1 MKKKK
6 DNRIEIEFKKK
17 IAAIFETNIKKLNF
31 IKKFQSLKTLTL

>member
-17 IAAIFETNIKKLNF
+17 IAANFETNIKKIEF
-31 IKKFQSLKTLTL
+31 QKKISEKEN